1 MDPEKVVDAIESVYT
16 GKLAKDIKSSS
27 SYALSG
33 VMFGA
38 IGGVLIASFLGQS
51 KLIFG
56 LGGAAVAGI
65 AGYVIAKK

>member
-1 MDPEKVVDAIESVYT
+1 MDADKVVEAVESVYT
-16 GKLAKDIKSSS
+16 GKLAKDIKTSS

-33 VMFGA
+33 MMFGA

-56 LGGAAVAGI
+56 FGGAAAAGL
-65 AGYVIAKK
+65 AGYLIAKK